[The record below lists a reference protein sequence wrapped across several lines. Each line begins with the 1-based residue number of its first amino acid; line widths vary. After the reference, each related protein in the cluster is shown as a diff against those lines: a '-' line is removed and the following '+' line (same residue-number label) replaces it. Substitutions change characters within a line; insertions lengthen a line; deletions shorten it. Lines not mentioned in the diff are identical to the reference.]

1 MEFRRKRRKSVEIGL
16 IPMIDVLLVLLFFF
30 MVATTFRHQAD
41 IKLDLPKASA
51 GEQNVTGRQINL
63 FVLAEGG
70 YRLDTGEAVAK
81 NLDANLETLK
91 SALQA
96 LPAESKQWPFIINA
110 DGKATHQAVISVLDL
125 ANQLGFYHFSFA
137 VDAAPKHE

>member
-51 GEQNVTGRQINL
+51 GEQNITGRQINL
-63 FVLAEGG
+63 FVLADGS
-70 YRLDTGEAVAK
+70 YRLDAGEDSAQHQNLSIVA
-81 NLDANLETLK
+81 LK
-91 SALQA
+91 SVLQTLA
-96 LPAESKQWPFIINA
+96 PEAKQWPFIINA
-110 DGKATHQAVISVLDL
+110 DGKATHQAVISILDL

-137 VDAAPKHE
+137 VDAPPKHE